1 MNVLFLVADNEHLS
15 HEIYKYRRAHN
26 LKMKI
31 AHAHELRTQINT
43 QQLHMHKE
51 NELAVSPSPNSSRPY
66 TKYAK
71 WSYIEKLHQNCVM
84 QN

>member
-1 MNVLFLVADNEHLS
+1 MIILFLVADNEHLS
-15 HEIYKYRRAHN
+15 HEIYKYRRAYN
-26 LKMKI
+26 LQMRI
-31 AHAHELRTQINT
+31 THAKELRTQIHM
-43 QQLHMHKE
+43 QQLLMHKE